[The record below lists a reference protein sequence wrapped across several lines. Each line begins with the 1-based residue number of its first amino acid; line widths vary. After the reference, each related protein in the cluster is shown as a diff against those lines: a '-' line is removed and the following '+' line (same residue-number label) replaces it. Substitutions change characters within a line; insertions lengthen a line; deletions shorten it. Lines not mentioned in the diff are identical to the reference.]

1 MTDRYQ
7 CDNCGAVLTEDDLF
21 CGECGAPQPAAQA
34 AQEAAGPGIAA
45 APAPGPRSRVQTPKL
60 ASKPAKPGSGPER
73 WRTAAIVAATLGV
86 AAAVALCAMGLFV
99 AFLVPDADTGLTAT
113 QDMLLASGL
122 CCFCPGALALILA
135 IVVWALVIRRK

>member
-1 MTDRYQ
+1 MTDQYQ
-7 CDNCGAVLTEDDLF
+7 CDNCGAVLTEDDVF
-21 CGECGAPQPAAQA
+21 CGECGAPQPAARA
-34 AQEAAGPGIAA
+34 AQEAAGPETAA
-45 APAPGPRSRVQTPKL
+45 APAPGPRPRVQAPR
-60 ASKPAKPGSGPER
+60 PAKPGSGPER

-86 AAAVALCAMGLFV
+86 AAAVALCALGLFV
-99 AFLVPDADTGLTAT
+99 AFLVPDADTGLTAS